1 MMKNL
6 CVKGTMK
13 MRNEEIT
20 VRMLM
25 MNAEKTILTS
35 PKTLSTTSLGNS
47 LMTKML

>member
-13 MRNEEIT
+13 IRNEEIT

-25 MNAEKTILTS
+25 MNAEKRVMTS
-35 PKTLSTTSLGNS
+35 PATLPAASLANG